1 VVGCGCLQW
10 GEVVYG
16 RECGCL
22 SLVGRSCLRLVEV
35 VCSGEWFSPPLLPS
49 TAASTTAS
57 LSTAALSPCCPIHR
71 NLISRS
77 RGPINCRLI
86 QRFRTGQMS
95 NSPRGVVGAGSRYER
110 QSTGS
115 VSYSSPPS
123 HVCCTMIMCLAHRI
137 SVCWSSLCPVHI
149 EALIRARWTL

>member
-1 VVGCGCLQW
+1 MVVCGREWLSVVGCGCLQW

-115 VSYSSPPS
+115 VSYSSPPL
-123 HVCCTMIMCLAHRI
+123 TCLLYNDYVFG
-137 SVCWSSLCPVHI
+137 SQDFSLL
-149 EALIRARWTL
+149 EQLKS